1 MFDMIINSIN
11 DMITYINSFINTK
24 DTTDNNNIYN
34 LLIFGFIIYVV
45 IQLLHV
51 FKININYTI

>member
-1 MFDMIINSIN
+1 MFDMIINFIN
-11 DMITYINSFINTK
+11 DMITYINSFITK

-34 LLIFGFIIYVV
+34 LLIFGLIVYVI

-51 FKININYTI
+51 FKININYSI

>member
-1 MFDMIINSIN
+1 MIINFIN
-11 DMITYINSFINTK
+11 DMITYINSFITK

-34 LLIFGFIIYVV
+34 LLIFGLIVYVI

-51 FKININYTI
+51 FKININYSI